1 MNGRQTILI
10 TGALGQDG
18 SLLAEYLLG
27 LGHEVIGIVREL
39 TDASLAAPVG
49 ARLMRADLA
58 DEAATR
64 TLLRA
69 VRPNEIYHLA
79 AVHHATQELGA
90 NLRVD
95 VYRDML
101 NMNFLATRSL
111 AFAMLEICPQAR
123 LVFAASSQMYSA
135 GSAIPGACLEV
146 DETTRREP
154 STFYGHSKSW
164 SADLLAFLRREA
176 GLHASSAILF
186 NHESPRRRP
195 QFVTRKITRMAAA
208 AASQGSARGG
218 KLELMNIGARVD
230 WSSAGDVVRALHL
243 MAQAGLAED
252 YVVASGSLH
261 TVRDVLEV
269 AFGHVGL
276 DWREHVAFEQDAPA
290 AALVGRPEK
299 IERVLGWRR
308 LTGFEQMI
316 AEMVDSDLRQ
326 FSRDAPG

>member
-1 MNGRQTILI
+1 MSGRETVLI

-18 SLLAEYLLG
+18 SLLTEYLLG

-39 TDASLAAPVG
+39 ADGSVAAPFG

-58 DEAATR
+58 DEAATQA
-64 TLLRA
+64 LLSA
-69 VRPNEIYHLA
+69 VRPNAIYHLA
-79 AVHHATQELGA
+79 AVHHATQEQGA
-90 NLRVD
+90 NFRVD

-101 NMNFLATRSL
+101 KMNFLATRSL

-123 LVFAASSQMYSA
+123 LVFAASSQMYGA
-135 GSAIPGACLEV
+135 GSAIPGACMEV
-146 DETTRREP
+146 DETTRRDP
-154 STFYGHSKSW
+154 LTFYGHSKSW
-164 SADLLAFLRREA
+164 SADLLAYLRREA

-195 QFVTRKITRMAAA
+195 QFVTRNITRAAAA
-208 AASQGSARGG
+208 AASQGSGRGS

-243 MAQAGLAED
+243 MAQAGLAGD
-252 YVVASGSLH
+252 YVVASGTLH

-276 DWREHVAFEQDAPA
+276 DWREHVAFKQDAPT

-299 IERVLGWRR
+299 IERVLGWHR
-308 LTGFEQMI
+308 LTGFGQMI
-316 AEMVDSDLRQ
+316 SEMVDSDLRL